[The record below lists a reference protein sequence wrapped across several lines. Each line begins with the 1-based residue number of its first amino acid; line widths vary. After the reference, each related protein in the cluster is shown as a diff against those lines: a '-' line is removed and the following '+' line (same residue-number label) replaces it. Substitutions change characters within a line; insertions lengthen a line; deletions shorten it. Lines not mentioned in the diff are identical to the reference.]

1 MAELKYKRVLLK
13 LSGEA
18 LAGEK
23 QIGIDP
29 HTVSK
34 ICAEIADVVDMG
46 LEVALVIGGGNIF
59 RGLSASAEGMDRS
72 SADYMGMLATVLNA
86 LAVQDALEKTGHP
99 TRVLSAI
106 AMQEVCEPYVR
117 RRAMRHLEKG
127 RVIICAA
134 GTGNPYFT
142 TDTAAALR
150 GMELKC
156 DAIIKA
162 TKVDGVYD
170 KDPMKHDDAVMF
182 KHLSYEETLRR
193 HGFHGHHAGPGKPG
207 PDHRV
212 QHVQRQHQ
220 KGGHGREPRH
230 HRRRRLS
237 VMDKESVL
245 LDSEDRMD
253 KALGALDRDFSR
265 LRTGRASTGLVDNIK
280 VDYYGTPTPI
290 SQLASVAI
298 PDSRTITI
306 QPWDRGAFAG
316 VEKAILKSDLGLT
329 PVNDGKIIRISI
341 PPLTEDRRK
350 ELGKLAR
357 KSGEEAKV
365 AVRNVRRDAND
376 QLKQLEKD
384 KAISEAAL
392 KKATDDVQKL
402 TDKYVAKVDEK
413 CAAKEKEIMDL

>member
-1 MAELKYKRVLLK
+1 
-13 LSGEA
+13 
-18 LAGEK
+18 
-23 QIGIDP
+23 
-29 HTVSK
+29 
-34 ICAEIADVVDMG
+34 
-46 LEVALVIGGGNIF
+46 
-59 RGLSASAEGMDRS
+59 
-72 SADYMGMLATVLNA
+72 
-86 LAVQDALEKTGHP
+86 
-99 TRVLSAI
+99 
-106 AMQEVCEPYVR
+106 
-117 RRAMRHLEKG
+117 
-127 RVIICAA
+127 
-134 GTGNPYFT
+134 
-142 TDTAAALR
+142 
-150 GMELKC
+150 
-156 DAIIKA
+156 
-162 TKVDGVYD
+162 
-170 KDPMKHDDAVMF
+170 
-182 KHLSYEETLRR
+182 
-193 HGFHGHHAGPGKPG
+193 
-207 PDHRV
+207 
-212 QHVQRQHQ
+212 
-220 KGGHGREPRH
+220 
-230 HRRRRLS
+230 
-237 VMDKESVL
+237 MDKESVL

-306 QPWDRGAFAG
+306 QPWDRGAFAS

-365 AVRNVRRDAND
+365 RNVRRDAND
-376 QLKQLEKD
+376 QLKKLEKD
-384 KAISEAAL
+384 KAISEDEL